1 MSRFLALLPA
11 LLWWGLSLWLLLKPA
26 GEPSSIPYFDKIG
39 HFALFGMQAA
49 LLGWGVRRAGVPRPR
64 LTAWLCCVLWAGLSE
79 GLQAWLTVDRAA
91 EWLDVLADV
100 AGAGTVLLGLGCYV
114 TPAGKAV

>member
-1 MSRFLALLPA
+1 MPCRALLPP
-11 LLWWGLSLWLLLKPA
+11 LLWWGLSLWLLLKPG
-26 GEPSSIPYFDKIG
+26 GEPSALPYFDKIG
-39 HFALFGMQAA
+39 HFVLFGVQAA
-49 LLGWGVRRAGVPRPR
+49 LLGWGLRRGGVARPR

-100 AGAGTVLLGLGCYV
+100 LGASLVLARLARFV
-114 TPAGKAV
+114 APAGKAV